1 MIEFLRKNVWASVG
15 IGVLSLGVLGAG
27 LKYLEEDAKRVS
39 SLTVREGSL
48 LNSINPFLSSP
59 SPTPTP
65 QLSKEY
71 IYAGSRLLAV
81 EDGGASAAPPADL
94 AVWRP
99 TTGTWF
105 VLGGPGSAQTQHNWG
120 AATDKPVQGDF
131 DGDGKTDFTVFRPT
145 DGIWYIV
152 NSSTGTLSYVNFG
165 LSTDT
170 PMAADFDGDGRS
182 DQAVFRA
189 DNSTGNATWF
199 INQSSGA
206 GVISQPFGLNADKP
220 APADFDGDGRADINV
235 WRDSNYTFYTLFS
248 TTNAVGSVVLGS
260 SAGQPVPA
268 DYDGDGKANYA
279 VKVGNVWAILNS
291 NYTPMSPVTWH
302 DASDTAVQ
310 NDYDG
315 DGIVDIAVWRPVE
328 SQTGAGDLGVWYI
341 RQSSKL
347 GITGQSPTTANP
359 HPNELRTNQW
369 GTTADIP
376 VPAFYRR

>member
-1 MIEFLRKNVWASVG
+1 MKNRTWVAAAVVLLSV
-15 IGVLSLGVLGAG
+15 GVLGAG
-27 LKYLEEDAKRVS
+27 LKYLEEDAKKQNVLGSADRS
-39 SLTVREGSL
+39 SLS
-48 LNSINPFLSSP
+48 SINPFVTSP

-65 QLSKEY
+65 QLVKEY

-81 EDGGASAAPPADL
+81 EDAGANAAPPADL

-99 TTGTWF
+99 SSGTWF
-105 VLGGPGSAQTQHNWG
+105 VLGGPGSTQTQHTWG
-120 AATDKPVQGDF
+120 ANGDKPIQGDF
-131 DGDGKTDFTVFRPT
+131 DGDGKTDFTVFRPS

-182 DQAVFRA
+182 DQVVFRQNTPTA
-189 DNSTGNATWF
+189 GNATWF

-206 GVISQPFGLNADKP
+206 GVISQQFGLNADQP
-220 APADFDGDGRADINV
+220 APADLDGDGKADINV

-248 TTNAVGSVVLGS
+248 SNASVGSVVLGS
-260 SAGQPVPA
+260 SPGQAVPA

-279 VKVGNVWAILNS
+279 VKAGNVWAILNS
-291 NYTPMSPVTWH
+291 TYTSASSVTWC
-302 DASDTAVQ
+302 DAGDIAVQ

-328 SQTGAGDLGVWYI
+328 SQSGAGDLGAWFI

-347 GITGQSPTTANP
+347 GVTGQAPTTNNP
-359 HPNELRTNQW
+359 YPNELRTNQW
-369 GTTADIP
+369 GTTGDIP
-376 VPAFYRR
+376 VPALYRR